1 MRSSVSSHQL
11 SYRTRERTHSGVS
24 GRLTLNF
31 KLILDLLRALLE
43 DDYGAESTTATG
55 QKRPCMLLRP
65 DCTKR
70 RNFGTDQP
78 STSCNPYETI
88 PVLRHEFKLRY
99 SKAGPE
105 DGPDDVQLIS
115 DNEAECEGLTSLEES
130 LIFYLRDRYA
140 NPAEPITL
148 DCGDVL
154 INSHGKH
161 GGTVNAKLSHPE
173 ENWPDFRDVFFIPPL
188 YAESI
193 GTEEGNLFSWV
204 DALKQLNSH
213 QSVVEVAA
221 CLRLIILP
229 LTLWDES
236 WRTLPFHLVVDVT
249 LLFRVPSIFQPFTSS
264 RKAQNRIEL
273 ETARRGLLHL
283 AFPHSLPEMLFSS
296 FHGRVDVS
304 FLYAVVQPAQAVL
317 CETVDKFL
325 QPTALIPALL
335 PFQKR
340 TVKWMLEREGKTPG
354 PDGQLVSR
362 DADSMELPVLWRRVS
377 VQRGDEPLN
386 WYYHRLTETL
396 TPDRPHPLVVRG
408 GIVAEEPGLGKTVE
422 CIALILLN
430 PGLGRNPTDARWNF
444 EGRMPIK
451 DIRTT
456 LIITPNS
463 LSQQWIDELS
473 RHAPSLKVL
482 VYPGWRNLSIG
493 TKTPQKVV
501 SKWAREGKANDLGS
515 TEPESADMSIL
526 ESWPAYINDFDVC
539 VTTYDILRSDLNVAR
554 APPVRPVRQTA
565 EYSRDKRPISPLVVC
580 EWYRVIMDEVQMVGG
595 GKASEMVSLIPRFS
609 SFAVSGTPAKTR
621 VSDLSY
627 VLKFL
632 RVDPIIYGPKN
643 WNKLIQPSYAAEFAE
658 VFQQYAVRTVKSAVQ
673 AELTIPTQT
682 RYVFPIC
689 LGRVERHVY
698 DQNWENALLELS
710 LDARGITTS
719 QMPEVNT
726 TLLRSWLRKLR
737 QICTHP
743 QIGQLQRPGDKAYKP
758 GVLKTMGQVLGGM
771 KDQNWRNVIDD
782 RRNKINTMAV
792 TTQIMQH
799 DPRLDHPEENCL
811 EILLQAENE
820 ADHVIS
826 EVLSYIADH
835 DAEGEKLIAEAATL
849 RAARREKR
857 ASTQNA
863 GNIHRGDD
871 EDDGRQEDHRSSM
884 FDDDDDSLSDHEGL
898 PKTAAGEEHV
908 HKSRALQQR
917 LRECYLTLHR
927 VKFLQGD
934 VYHWMG
940 GSKAEE
946 EAAAYGAADGLRSK
960 LLKFPEESARRAMV
974 QLGANIGK
982 RKLVEKDILV
992 EVPYCPRGGILS
1004 SHLLE
1009 EADELIDRVLNAQS
1023 RVLWEWRTRI
1033 YNLLTQKLTAS
1044 NGEGEADGQ
1053 EYSRTLE
1060 TQGEAETYL
1069 QAYAV
1074 LLADRREVLS
1084 AERTI
1089 LAVHDAKERKRRK
1102 TTAAMKATAADEPN
1116 ADLFT
1121 EDIELQPEH
1130 EVLREELMH
1139 TRNALLENF
1148 MGRAVKSIVVDL
1160 SAVAAKITK
1169 DDDPE
1174 KILAKEGVSSLRR
1187 FMSVQTTINNQIEA
1201 DLALFRKV
1209 FNERILYF
1217 RQLQEISDSV
1227 RDAEWGDDVEQALR
1241 NNRAAQAELERKINT
1256 GRARQRFLTHLSEAQ
1271 DAGEGEAE
1279 EGCIL
1284 CGSEFIR
1291 GYITQCAHVFCEDC
1305 MKSWLLRHGKACPV
1319 CRFPIHVD
1327 TLQRFSMQKKDMD
1340 RAAQPP
1346 EKLQDDLIPKSRREI
1361 EYSTISP
1368 GLLAEIDTMEVHGS
1382 YGTKIDTLVRHLLYL
1397 QLADGGA
1404 KSIVFSAWE
1413 DSLHIVEHALTRNG
1427 IPTLRI
1433 DSGNHKKDAAAKF
1446 RNDPNILVLLLHG
1459 ERQNAGLNVTCASR
1473 VFLLESVVHH
1483 SFEIQAI
1490 ARIDR
1495 LGQSRPTEVYCYYA
1509 EDTVERNILNLAV
1522 RRGLSLYTTD
1532 RARGTV
1538 DTAAFAPEAEKPIID
1553 APEKKQQKGDF
1564 IFRLDDMMS
1573 ILFPHLSEDVE
1584 FLLPPE
1590 DVDMRDPLAAPSN
1603 AANANASSFA
1613 AASLSRSSRAPEN
1626 AVAGPSRLG

>member
-1 MRSSVSSHQL
+1 MRSSASSHQI

-24 GRLTLNF
+24 GRLTLNC

-55 QKRPCMLLRP
+55 QKRPCMLSRP
-65 DCTKR
+65 DRIKR
-70 RNFGTDQP
+70 RNFGTEQS
-78 STSCNPYETI
+78 STSCNPYESI
-88 PVLRHEFKLRY
+88 PVLRHEFNLRY

-115 DNEAECEGLTSLEES
+115 DNDAECEGLTFLEES
-130 LIFYLRDRYA
+130 LIFYLRDRHA
-140 NPAEPITL
+140 NLAEPITL

-154 INSHGKH
+154 INSRGKH
-161 GGTVNAKLSHPE
+161 GGTVDAKLSHLE
-173 ENWPDFRDVFFIPPL
+173 ENGPDFRDVFFIPPL
-188 YAESI
+188 YAADM
-193 GTEEGNLFSWV
+193 GTEEGNIFSWV

-236 WRTLPFHLVVDVT
+236 WRTLPFNLVVDK
-249 LLFRVPSIFQPFTSS
+249 RC
-264 RKAQNRIEL
+264 
-273 ETARRGLLHL
+273 
-283 AFPHSLPEMLFSS
+283 FPS

-304 FLYAVVQPAQAVL
+304 FLYAVVQPARAVL
-317 CETVDKFL
+317 CEAVDKFL

-340 TVKWMLEREGKTPG
+340 TVMWMLEREGKTVG
-354 PDGQLVSR
+354 LDGQIVFK

-377 VQRGDEPLN
+377 VQREDEQLN

-396 TPDRPHPLVVRG
+396 TPDRPHPHIVRG

-444 EGRMPIK
+444 EGIMPIK

-456 LIITPNS
+456 LIVTPSS

-493 TKTPQKVV
+493 TKTSQKV
-501 SKWAREGKANDLGS
+501 SKRAREGEAKDLGS
-515 TEPESADMSIL
+515 TESEIAGMSLL

-595 GKASEMVSLIPRFS
+595 GKASEMVSLIPRLS

-643 WNKLIQPSYAAEFAE
+643 WNRLIQPSYAAEFAE
-658 VFQQYAVRTVKSAVQ
+658 VFQQLTVRTVKSAVQ

-682 RYVFPIC
+682 RYVFPIY

-698 DQNWENALLELS
+698 DQNWENALLQLG
-710 LDARGITTS
+710 LDARGVNSS
-719 QMPEVNT
+719 QNSEINT

-743 QIGQLQRPGDKAYKP
+743 QIGQLQRPGDKTYKP
-758 GVLKTMGQVLGGM
+758 GVLKTMGQVLDGM
-771 KDQNWRNVIDD
+771 KDQNWRNVMDD
-782 RRNKINTMAV
+782 RRNKINEMVVA
-792 TTQIMQH
+792 TQIMQY
-799 DPRLDHPEENCL
+799 DPHLNRREEKCL
-811 EILLQAENE
+811 EILLKAENE

-835 DAEGEKLIAEAATL
+835 DAEGEKLIEEAAAL
-849 RAARREKR
+849 RAARREEQ
-857 ASTQNA
+857 ASKQNV
-863 GNIHRGDD
+863 GHNRRGDD
-871 EDDGRQEDHRSSM
+871 EGGGHQDHRSV
-884 FDDDDDSLSDHEGL
+884 FDDDDNLSYHEGL
-898 PKTAAGEEHV
+898 PKNAAGEEHV

-940 GSKAEE
+940 ESKAGE

-960 LLKFPEESARRAMV
+960 LLKFPEESAMRAMA
-974 QLGANIGK
+974 QLGTNIGK
-982 RKLVEKDILV
+982 RKLVEKDILI

-1004 SHLLE
+1004 THLLE
-1009 EADELIDRVLNAQS
+1009 EADELIDRVLNEHS
-1023 RVLWEWRTRI
+1023 RVLWEWRSRI
-1033 YNLLTQKLTAS
+1033 YELLTQKLTAS
-1044 NGEGEADGQ
+1044 NDEGEADGQ

-1069 QAYAV
+1069 QAYAM

-1102 TTAAMKATAADEPN
+1102 TTAAVNAIAGDEPN
-1116 ADLFT
+1116 ADIFT

-1130 EVLREELMH
+1130 ED
-1139 TRNALLENF
+1139 TRKALLEKF

-1174 KILAKEGVSSLRR
+1174 KILAREGASSLRR
-1187 FMSVQTTINNQIEA
+1187 FMSAQATLNNQIEA
-1201 DLALFRKV
+1201 DLALFRKA

-1227 RDAEWGDDVEQALR
+1227 RDAEWGDE
-1241 NNRAAQAELERKINT
+1241 AELERKINT
-1256 GRARQRFLTHLSEAQ
+1256 GRARQRFLAHLSEAQ
-1271 DAGEGEAE
+1271 DAGEGEVE

-1284 CGSEFIR
+1284 CGNEFIR

-1327 TLQRFSMQKKDMD
+1327 ALQRFSMQKKDMD

-1346 EKLQDDLIPKSRREI
+1346 EKLQDDLIPKSRRKI

-1368 GLLAEIDTMEVHGS
+1368 GLLAEIDTMEVRGS

-1433 DSGNHKKDAAAKF
+1433 DSGNRKQDAAAKF

-1509 EDTVERNILNLAV
+1509 EDTVERNILDLAV

-1538 DTAAFAPEAEKPIID
+1538 DTAAFAPEAENPIVD
-1553 APEKKQQKGDF
+1553 APGKEAAEGRLHFQVGHFTSVSQLAQTNPPIGA
-1564 IFRLDDMMS
+1564 LDDMMS

-1603 AANANASSFA
+1603 PAGANAWSFA
-1613 AASLSRSSRAPEN
+1613 AASLSRSSRVPEN
-1626 AVAGPSRLG
+1626 AVAGPSRLGG

>member
-1 MRSSVSSHQL
+1 MRSSASSHQI

-24 GRLTLNF
+24 GCLTLNC

-55 QKRPCMLLRP
+55 QKRPCMLSRP
-65 DCTKR
+65 DRVKR
-70 RNFGTDQP
+70 RNFGTEQP
-78 STSCNPYETI
+78 STSCNPYESI
-88 PVLRHEFKLRY
+88 PVLRHEFNLRY

-115 DNEAECEGLTSLEES
+115 DNDAECEGLTFLEES
-130 LIFYLRDRYA
+130 LIFYLRDRHA
-140 NPAEPITL
+140 NLAEPITL

-154 INSHGKH
+154 INGRGKH
-161 GGTVNAKLSHPE
+161 GGTVDAKLSRLE
-173 ENWPDFRDVFFIPPL
+173 ENGPDFRDVFFIPPL
-188 YAESI
+188 YAADME
-193 GTEEGNLFSWV
+193 TEEGNLFSWV
-204 DALKQLNSH
+204 DALKQPNSH

-221 CLRLIILP
+221 CLRLVILP

-236 WRTLPFHLVVDVT
+236 WRTLPFNLVVDVT
-249 LLFRVPSIFQPFTSS
+249 LLFRFPSIFQPFTSS

-273 ETARRGLLHL
+273 GTARRGLLHL
-283 AFPHSLPEMLFSS
+283 AFPQSLPETLFSS

-304 FLYAVVQPAQAVL
+304 FLYAVVQPARAVL
-317 CETVDKFL
+317 CEAVDKFL

-340 TVKWMLEREGKTPG
+340 TVMWMLEREGKTFG
-354 PDGQLVSR
+354 LDGQIVSK

-377 VQRGDEPLN
+377 VQREDEQLN
-386 WYYHRLTETL
+386 LYYHRLTETL
-396 TPDRPHPLVVRG
+396 TPDCPHPHIVRG

-422 CIALILLN
+422 CIALIILN
-430 PGLGRNPTDARWNF
+430 PGLGRNPSDARWNF
-444 EGRMPIK
+444 EGIMPIK

-456 LIITPNS
+456 LIVTPNS

-493 TKTPQKVV
+493 TKTSQKV
-501 SKWAREGKANDLGS
+501 SKRAREGKAKDLGS
-515 TEPESADMSIL
+515 TESENAGMSLL

-580 EWYRVIMDEVQMVGG
+580 EWYRVVMDEVQMVGG
-595 GKASEMVSLIPRFS
+595 GKASEMVSLIPRLS

-632 RVDPIIYGPKN
+632 RVDPIIYAPKN
-643 WNKLIQPSYAAEFAE
+643 WNRLIQPSYAAEFAE
-658 VFQQYAVRTVKSAVQ
+658 VFQQYTVRTVKSAVQ

-682 RYVFPIC
+682 RYVFPIY

-698 DQNWENALLELS
+698 DQHWENALLQLG
-710 LDARGITTS
+710 LDARGVTS
-719 QMPEVNT
+719 SQNSEIDT

-743 QIGQLQRPGDKAYKP
+743 QIGQLQRPGDKTYKP
-758 GVLKTMGQVLGGM
+758 GVLKTMGQVLDGM
-771 KDQNWRNVIDD
+771 KDQNWRNVMDD
-782 RRNKINTMAV
+782 RRNKINEMVVA
-792 TTQIMQH
+792 TQIMQY
-799 DPRLDHPEENCL
+799 DPRLNGREEKCL
-811 EILLQAENE
+811 EILLKAENE

-835 DAEGEKLIAEAATL
+835 DAQGEKLIEEAAAL
-849 RAARREKR
+849 RAARREEQ
-857 ASTQNA
+857 ASGQNV
-863 GNIHRGDD
+863 GHNRRGDD
-871 EDDGRQEDHRSSM
+871 EGGGRQEDHRVM
-884 FDDDDDSLSDHEGL
+884 FDDDDNLSDHEGL

-940 GSKAEE
+940 ESKAGE
-946 EAAAYGAADGLRSK
+946 EAAAYGAADGLRNK
-960 LLKFPEESARRAMV
+960 LLKFPEESAMRAMA
-974 QLGANIGK
+974 QLRTDIGK

-1004 SHLLE
+1004 THLLE
-1009 EADELIDRVLNAQS
+1009 EADELIDRVLNEQS

-1033 YNLLTQKLTAS
+1033 YELLTQKLTAS
-1044 NGEGEADGQ
+1044 NDGGEADGQ

-1060 TQGEAETYL
+1060 TQGGAETYL
-1069 QAYAV
+1069 QAYAM

-1102 TTAAMKATAADEPN
+1102 TTAAVNAIAGDEPN

-1130 EVLREELMH
+1130 EVLRGELMH
-1139 TRNALLENF
+1139 TRKALLEKF

-1174 KILAKEGVSSLRR
+1174 KILAREGVSSLRR
-1187 FMSVQTTINNQIEA
+1187 FMSAQATLNNQIEA
-1201 DLALFRKV
+1201 DLALFRKA

-1217 RQLQEISDSV
+1217 RHLQEISDSV
-1227 RDAEWGDDVEQALR
+1227 RDAEWGDEVEQALR

-1256 GRARQRFLTHLSEAQ
+1256 GRARQRFLAHLSEAQ
-1271 DAGEGEAE
+1271 DAGEGEVE

-1284 CGSEFIR
+1284 CGNEFIR

-1305 MKSWLLRHGKACPV
+1305 MKSWLSRHGKACPV

-1327 TLQRFSMQKKDMD
+1327 ALQRFSMQKKDMD

-1346 EKLQDDLIPKSRREI
+1346 EKLQDDLIPKSRRKI

-1368 GLLAEIDTMEVHGS
+1368 GLLAEIDTMEVRGS

-1413 DSLHIVEHALTRNG
+1413 GSLHIVEHALTRNG

-1433 DSGNHKKDAAAKF
+1433 DSGNRKQDAAAKF

-1509 EDTVERNILNLAV
+1509 EDTVERNILDLAV

-1538 DTAAFAPEAEKPIID
+1538 DTAAFAPEAENPIVD
-1553 APEKKQQKGDF
+1553 APGKKQQKGDF

-1590 DVDMRDPLAAPSN
+1590 DVDMRDPSAAPSN
-1603 AANANASSFA
+1603 CAGANAWSFA
-1613 AASLSRSSRAPEN
+1613 AASLSRSSRVPEN
-1626 AVAGPSRLG
+1626 AVAGPSRLGG

>member
-11 SYRTRERTHSGVS
+11 SYRTRERAHSGVS
-24 GRLTLNF
+24 GRLTINC
-31 KLILDLLRALLE
+31 KLILDLLLALLE
-43 DDYGAESTTATG
+43 DDYGSESSIVAG
-55 QKRPCMLLRP
+55 QKRPSMLSRP
-65 DCTKR
+65 DRIKR
-70 RNFGTDQP
+70 RNFGTEQP
-78 STSCNPYETI
+78 NTSCNSYETI
-88 PVLRHEFKLRY
+88 PVLRHEFNLRY

-105 DGPDDVQLIS
+105 DSPDDVQLIS
-115 DNEAECEGLTSLEES
+115 DNDAECEGLTSLEES
-130 LIFYLRDRYA
+130 LLFYLRDRHA
-140 NPAEPITL
+140 NSTEPTTL

-154 INSHGKH
+154 INTRGKH
-161 GGTVNAKLSHPE
+161 GGTVNAKLSHLE
-173 ENWPDFRDVFFIPPL
+173 ENWSDFPDVFFIPPL
-188 YAESI
+188 YAEGM
-193 GTEEGNLFSWV
+193 GTEEGNLFFWV
-204 DALKQLNSH
+204 DA

-221 CLRLIILP
+221 YLRLIVLP

-249 LLFRVPSIFQPFTSS
+249 LSFRVPSIFQPFTSF
-264 RKAQNRIEL
+264 RKAQSRIEL

-283 AFPHSLPEMLFSS
+283 AFPPSLPEMSFSS

-304 FLYAVVQPAQAVL
+304 FLYAVVQPARVIL

-325 QPTALIPALL
+325 QPTALLPALL

-340 TVKWMLEREGKTPG
+340 TVVWMLEREGKTPG
-354 PDGQLVSR
+354 PDGQLVSKNV
-362 DADSMELPVLWRRVS
+362 DSTELPVLWQCVS
-377 VQRGDEPLN
+377 VQRGDEQLN

-396 TPDRPHPLVVRG
+396 TPDRPDPRIVRG
-408 GIVAEEPGLGKTVE
+408 GIVAEEPGLGKTLE

-430 PGLGRNPTDARWNF
+430 PGLGRNPTDARWNS
-444 EGRMPIK
+444 EGGMLIK
-451 DIRTT
+451 EIRTT
-456 LIITPNS
+456 LIVTPSS

-473 RHAPSLKVL
+473 RHAPSLKVF

-493 TKTPQKVV
+493 KSSPKKVV
-501 SKWAREGKANDLGS
+501 SKRLREGKAKDVGP
-515 TEPESADMSIL
+515 TEFENAGMSL
-526 ESWPAYINDFDVC
+526 LDSWPAYINNFDVC

-595 GKASEMVSLIPRFS
+595 GKASEMVSLIPRLS

-632 RVDPIIYGPKN
+632 RVDPSIYRPKN
-643 WNKLIQPSYAAEFAE
+643 WNRLIQPSYAAEFAA
-658 VFQQYAVRTVKSAVQ
+658 VFQQYTVRTVKSAIQ

-682 RYVFPIC
+682 RYVFPIY
-689 LGRVERHVY
+689 LGRIERHVY
-698 DQNWENALLELS
+698 DQNWENALLQLG
-710 LDARGITTS
+710 LDARGVTTTQNS
-719 QMPEVNT
+719 EVNT

-743 QIGQLQRPGDKAYKP
+743 QVGQLQRPGDKAYKP
-758 GVLKTMGQVLGGM
+758 GVLKTMGQVLEGM
-771 KDQNWRNVIDD
+771 KDQNWRN
-782 RRNKINTMAV
+782 INEMAIA
-792 TTQIMQH
+792 TQIMQH
-799 DPRLDHPEENCL
+799 NPRLDRREEKCL
-811 EILLQAENE
+811 KILLQAEKE
-820 ADHVIS
+820 ADCVIS
-826 EVLSYIADH
+826 EVLSSVADH
-835 DAEGEKLIAEAATL
+835 DAEGEKLKAEAAAL
-849 RAARREKR
+849 RAARREKQ
-857 ASTQNA
+857 ASRQNA
-863 GNIHRGDD
+863 GHIRGDD
-871 EDDGRQEDHRSSM
+871 GRREDHCSSM
-884 FDDDDDSLSDHEGL
+884 FDDDNLSDYEEL
-898 PKTAAGEEHV
+898 PKTAAGEEHA

-940 GSKAEE
+940 DSKAGE
-946 EAAAYGAADGLRSK
+946 EAAAYEAADGLRSK
-960 LLKFPEESARRAMV
+960 LLKFPEESAMRAMA
-974 QLGANIGK
+974 QLGADIGK

-992 EVPYCPRGGILS
+992 EVPYCPQGGILS
-1004 SHLLE
+1004 THLLE

-1033 YNLLTQKLTAS
+1033 YNLLTQRLTAS
-1044 NGEGEADGQ
+1044 NDGGEADGQ

-1069 QAYAV
+1069 QAYAM

-1089 LAVHDAKERKRRK
+1089 LAQNQASQTPE
-1102 TTAAMKATAADEPN
+1102 
-1116 ADLFT
+1116 LLT

-1130 EVLREELMH
+1130 EILKGELMR
-1139 TRNALLENF
+1139 TRKALLEKF

-1160 SAVAAKITK
+1160 TAVVAKITK

-1174 KILAKEGVSSLRR
+1174 KILAKEGVSSLRQ
-1187 FMSVQTTINNQIEA
+1187 FMLAQATINNQIEA
-1201 DLALFRKV
+1201 DLALFRKA

-1227 RDAEWGDDVEQALR
+1227 REAEWGNVDAELALR
-1241 NNRAAQAELERKINT
+1241 NNSAAQAELERKINT
-1256 GRARQRFLTHLSEAQ
+1256 GRARQRFPPISPQLTHLSEAQ
-1271 DAGEGEAE
+1271 DAGDGEAE

-1284 CGSEFIR
+1284 CRGEFIR

-1319 CRFPIHVD
+1319 CRFPIHANA
-1327 TLQRFSMQKKDMD
+1327 LQRFSMQKKDSD

-1346 EKLQDDLIPKSRREI
+1346 EKLQDDFIPKSRRKI

-1368 GLLAEIDTMEVHGS
+1368 GLLAEIDTMER
-1382 YGTKIDTLVRHLLYL
+1382 T
-1397 QLADGGA
+1397 GGA

-1433 DSGNHKKDAAAKF
+1433 DSGNRKQDAAAKF

-1483 SFEIQAI
+1483 SFEIQ
-1490 ARIDR
+1490 
-1495 LGQSRPTEVYCYYA
+1495 
-1509 EDTVERNILNLAV
+1509 DTVERNILDLAV

-1538 DTAAFAPEAEKPIID
+1538 DTAAFAPEAENPIVD

-1573 ILFPHLSEDVE
+1573 ILFPHLCEDVE
-1584 FLLPPE
+1584 FLLSPE
-1590 DVDMRDPLAAPSN
+1590 DVEMRDPLVAPSS
-1603 AANANASSFA
+1603 AAGVSVSSLA
-1613 AASLSRSSRAPEN
+1613 TATLSRSSRVPEN
-1626 AVAGPSRLG
+1626 AVAGPSRLGR